1 MSALPYLAMWLFSL
15 LCSTIADLLISNQI
29 FKVLTVRKIFNS
41 IGNYTKRKIVK
52 SLNYLILTFAGQ
64 YGPALALIGAGFIG
78 CNTIA
83 AVILLTLAVGLSG
96 ASYSAFQ
103 VRII

>member
-1 MSALPYLAMWLFSL
+1 
-15 LCSTIADLLISNQI
+15 
-29 FKVLTVRKIFNS
+29 
-41 IGNYTKRKIVK
+41 
-52 SLNYLILTFAGQ
+52 
-64 YGPALALIGAGFIG
+64 LALIGAGFIG

-103 VRII
+103 VYSKQIIEFNWWLSTFFII

>member
-1 MSALPYLAMWLFSL
+1 MQLHVQVLFR
-15 LCSTIADLLISNQI
+15 LIS
-29 FKVLTVRKIFNS
+29 
-41 IGNYTKRKIVK
+41 
-52 SLNYLILTFAGQ
+52 TFATTGQ

-83 AVILLTLAVGLSG
+83 AVSLLTLAVGLSG

-103 VRII
+103 VNTKTNL

>member
-1 MSALPYLAMWLFSL
+1 MR
-15 LCSTIADLLISNQI
+15 LISN
-29 FKVLTVRKIFNS
+29 
-41 IGNYTKRKIVK
+41 
-52 SLNYLILTFAGQ
+52 FAIKGQ

-78 CNTIA
+78 CDTVA

-103 VRII
+103 VHSKTNNAEIIQLVKPLSL

>member
-1 MSALPYLAMWLFSL
+1 MHSIVF
-15 LCSTIADLLISNQI
+15 II
-29 FKVLTVRKIFNS
+29 FKKHVIP
-41 IGNYTKRKIVK
+41 
-52 SLNYLILTFAGQ
+52 GQ

-78 CNTIA
+78 CNTVA

-103 VRII
+103 V